1 MTSLFLF
8 FITVVYIG
16 LVIIHAKGVAAKI
29 EMATYEGVL
38 RAEEVS
44 RKLGK
49 QKGSLDAKKTN
60 LQEEALEIF
69 TLYEITKEITKSLNE
84 QEAFEMFKRTLHG
97 HVDFKGCR
105 FLEPLSDEVKA
116 LRKEEKYFV
125 FTLQSKKK
133 KIGYLAIEGVLEKD
147 KEKVKILGHQFALAL
162 RRVHLYQEIEQIAI
176 TDSLTDVHTRRH
188 ITERFQEELKRSK
201 VRNIKMS
208 FLMIDVDFFKK
219 FNDQY
224 GHLTGDQI
232 LRETG
237 VLINENIREID
248 IAGRYGGE
256 EFCVILPDTDYQG
269 AKYAAERIRKAIE
282 YAVIKAYDASV
293 KITVSV
299 GTSTFPDDGRKM
311 DELIDKA
318 DWALYRAKKQGRNKV
333 CSFGVYKDSNDK
345 D

>member
-1 MTSLFLF
+1 MISLLLV
-8 FITVVYIG
+8 FIIAVYVG
-16 LVIIHAKGVAAKI
+16 LVIIHAKGIVAKI
-29 EMATYEGVL
+29 GLDTYERVL
-38 RAEEVS
+38 HAEEVS

-49 QKGSLDAKKTN
+49 QKGNLDTQKAN
-60 LQEEALEIF
+60 LQAEALEIF

-84 QEAFEMFKRTLHG
+84 GEAFEIFKQKLHE
-97 HVDFKGCR
+97 HVEFKECR
-105 FLEPLSDEVKA
+105 FLDPLSNEVKG
-116 LRKEEKYFV
+116 LRKEKGYFV

-133 KIGYLAIEGVLEKD
+133 KIGYLALEGVSEKD
-147 KEKVKILGHQFALAL
+147 KEKVMILGHQFALAL

-188 ITERFQEELKRSK
+188 VTERFQEELKRSK

-256 EFCVILPDTDYQG
+256 EFCVILPDTGHQG
-269 AKYAAERIRKAIE
+269 AQYAAERIRKAVE
-282 YAVIKAYDASV
+282 DAVIKAYDASV
-293 KITVSV
+293 KVTVSI

-333 CSFGVYKDSNDK
+333 CSFGIYKDDND
-345 D
+345 

>member
-1 MTSLFLF
+1 MISAVLF
-8 FITVVYIG
+8 FIIAVYVG
-16 LVIIHAKGVAAKI
+16 LVIINAKRVAAKI
-29 EMATYEGVL
+29 ELNTYEGVL

-49 QKGSLDAKKTN
+49 QKKDLDTKRAN
-60 LQEEALEIF
+60 LQAEALEIF
-69 TLYEITKEITKSLNE
+69 TLYEISKEITKSLNE
-84 QEAFEMFKRTLHG
+84 GEAFEIFKQKLHE
-97 HVDFKGCR
+97 HVDFKECR
-105 FLEPLSDEVKA
+105 FLEPLSTEVKD
-116 LRKEEKYFV
+116 LRKEERYFV

-147 KEKVKILGHQFALAL
+147 KEKVMILGHQFALAL

-176 TDSLTDVHTRRH
+176 TDSLTEVHTRRH

-232 LRETG
+232 LREVG
-237 VLINENIREID
+237 LLIKENIREID

-256 EFCVILPDTDYQG
+256 EFCVILPDTDHQG
-269 AKYAAERIRKAIE
+269 AQYAAERIRKAIE
-282 YAVIKAYDASV
+282 DALIKAYDASV
-293 KITVSV
+293 KVTVSI
-299 GTSTFPDDGRKM
+299 GTSTFPGDGRKM

-318 DWALYRAKKQGRNKV
+318 DWALYRAKKLGRNKV
-333 CSFGVYKDSNDK
+333 CSFGIYTGS
-345 D
+345 